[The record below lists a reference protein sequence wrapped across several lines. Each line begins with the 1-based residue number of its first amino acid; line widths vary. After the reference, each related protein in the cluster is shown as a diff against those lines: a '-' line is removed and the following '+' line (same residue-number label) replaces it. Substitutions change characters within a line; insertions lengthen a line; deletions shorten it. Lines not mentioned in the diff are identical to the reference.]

1 MIRLDAVALG
11 SSVALGSLSRIADT
25 LRPYN
30 RRSLSEPARRVGIE
44 SDPITFFPNPV
55 TTLDRMETSEGP
67 IEYELPLVL
76 YALAYQR
83 LGTLW
88 YSGGTVKSAAMTLYT
103 YVAQRD
109 AYARFNCIGHYP
121 DGEDLEDLR
130 GHLLR
135 VRWRFSDLEE
145 L

>member
-30 RRSLSEPARRVGIE
+30 RRSAGEPARRVGI
-44 SDPITFFPNPV
+44 SADPLTFYPNV
-55 TTLDRMETSEGP
+55 ITTLDRMETSEGP
-67 IEYELPLVL
+67 MEHALSLVL

-83 LGTLW
+83 LGALW
-88 YSGGTVKSAAMTLYT
+88 YSSGTVKSAPMTLYT
-103 YVAQRD
+103 YVEQRD

-121 DGEDLEDLR
+121 DGDDLEKA
-130 GHLLR
+130 GSHLLR